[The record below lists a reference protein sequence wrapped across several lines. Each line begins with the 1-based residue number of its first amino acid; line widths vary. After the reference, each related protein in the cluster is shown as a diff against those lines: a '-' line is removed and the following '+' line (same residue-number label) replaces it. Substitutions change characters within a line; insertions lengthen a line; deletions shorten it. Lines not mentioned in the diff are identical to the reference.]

1 MNPDIEK
8 QINQLN
14 QKLRSV
20 FEEQDR
26 NQSAIQTQERTE
38 VDFHEWK
45 NRSNRLFNRILET
58 WYGDKK
64 LSHFFMNMRQEA
76 QHIERKLTFELENQK
91 ETLLKEKRDL
101 SDLENDLSY
110 QQQQLAREVNA

>member
-1 MNPDIEK
+1 MSKDIEN
-8 QINQLN
+8 QIKQLN

-26 NQSAIQTQERTE
+26 NQSTIQTQERTE
-38 VDFHEWK
+38 ADFHEWK
-45 NRSNRLFNRILET
+45 SRSNRLFNRILET
-58 WYGDKK
+58 WHGDRE
-64 LSHFFMNMRQEA
+64 LSHFFLNMRQEA

-91 ETLLKEKRDL
+91 ETLLKERRDL

-110 QQQQLAREVNA
+110 QQQQVAREVNA

>member
-1 MNPDIEK
+1 MSQDIEK

-20 FEEQDR
+20 FEEQNR
-26 NQSAIQTQERTE
+26 NQSAIQTQGQAEE
-38 VDFHEWK
+38 DFHVWK
-45 NRSNRLFNRILET
+45 NQNHRLFDRILGT
-58 WYGDKK
+58 WHGDREMS
-64 LSHFFMNMRQEA
+64 LFFMDMRQDA
-76 QHIERKLTFELENQK
+76 QQMERKLTFELENQK

-110 QQQQLAREVNA
+110 QQQQLARGTNA

>member
-1 MNPDIEK
+1 MSQDIEK

-14 QKLRSV
+14 QKLQSV
-20 FEEQDR
+20 FKEQDW
-26 NQSAIQTQERTE
+26 NQSAIQTQEHAE
-38 VDFHEWK
+38 ADFHEWR

-58 WYGDKK
+58 WHGDRE

-91 ETLLKEKRDL
+91 ETLLKERRDL
-101 SDLENDLSY
+101 SDLEDDLSY